1 MKERC
6 VHSTLGPGKGPKGQE
21 VFLEKST
28 LEESL
33 EHFGESKGC
42 RRVAALAVNC

>member
-6 VHSTLGPGKGPKGQE
+6 VHSTLGPGKGQE